1 MCLQEGIV
9 PETSKRME
17 KPKIELTA
25 EAIAAIE
32 MTLRKGKDV
41 EITRNKEGL
50 VIREIEATKI
60 YSVVARA

>member
-1 MCLQEGIV
+1 MNAQENAKKAV
-9 PETSKRME
+9 K
-17 KPKIELTA
+17 LNA

-41 EITRNKEGL
+41 EITRNKDGL

>member
-1 MCLQEGIV
+1 MNSQENTKKAV
-9 PETSKRME
+9 K
-17 KPKIELTA
+17 LNA

>member
-1 MCLQEGIV
+1 MKLN
-9 PETSKRME
+9 
-17 KPKIELTA
+17 A

-41 EITRNKEGL
+41 EITRNKDGL

>member
-1 MCLQEGIV
+1 MNTQENV
-9 PETSKRME
+9 KKAVKLNE
-17 KPKIELTA
+17 

-50 VIREIEATKI
+50 VIRAIEATKI

>member
-1 MCLQEGIV
+1 M
-9 PETSKRME
+9 PKTSERE

-25 EAIAAIE
+25 EAISAIE
-32 MTLRKGKDV
+32 TTLRKGKNV

>member
-1 MCLQEGIV
+1 MNTQENV
-9 PETSKRME
+9 KKAVKLNE
-17 KPKIELTA
+17 

-32 MTLRKGKDV
+32 MTLRKGKNV

>member
-1 MCLQEGIV
+1 MNTQENV
-9 PETSKRME
+9 KKAVKLNE
-17 KPKIELTA
+17 
-25 EAIAAIE
+25 EANAAIE
-32 MTLRKGKDV
+32 MTLRKGKNV

>member
-1 MCLQEGIV
+1 MDLREDVLPKPSERQ
-9 PETSKRME
+9 E

-32 MTLRKGKDV
+32 TTLRKGKDV

>member
-1 MCLQEGIV
+1 MNTQENV
-9 PETSKRME
+9 KKAVKLNE
-17 KPKIELTA
+17 